1 MRRVTL
7 FLNGSPKN
15 GQVVAVYGTLSDLLP
30 VASSKLGI
38 KATTTSVYNGKG
50 ELMDGVVLIRD
61 DGVLFVCEGEPF
73 LDPQRNFKLPEGL
86 SGFHPDWLTLNV
98 GGWCSTTTRS
108 TLANKEPDS
117 MLAHMFKDKGVWG
130 NQQDLR
136 GSYFEPI
143 LNYLLHG
150 HLIGNDGNDLL
161 GVLEEARFFG
171 IDSLIEK
178 LEVAIKNSQPLED
191 HSPITRK
198 EFLRC
203 LLATPTKSELRCQGS
218 SFSGGVKM
226 LCSDAPSGASLKLCN
241 FEDPSGLKANLEGA
255 NLKGVDMEG
264 SQMTRINLRVAALK
278 NAKLKICNLSRASL
292 NCDLSGCDL
301 QEANL
306 RASSTKGAMFEEM
319 PTPLHMSQ
327 RVR

>member
-203 LLATPTKSELRCQGS
+203 LLATPTKSELLFFYIYICKAFLNSKGYICIV
-218 SFSGGVKM
+218 GG
-226 LCSDAPSGASLKLCN
+226 DQTFTG
-241 FEDPSGLKANLEGA
+241 EG
-255 NLKGVDMEG
+255 K
-264 SQMTRINLRVAALK
+264 Q
-278 NAKLKICNLSRASL
+278 
-292 NCDLSGCDL
+292 L
-301 QEANL
+301 Q
-306 RASSTKGAMFEEM
+306 K
-319 PTPLHMSQ
+319 
-327 RVR
+327 